1 MASPTLFLS
10 AGDPSGDIAASRLLD
25 AIHEIKPDIGCLGL
39 GGPKLK
45 QLGQEQ
51 LADGADLAVLGFW
64 EVAKRARFFSRLLT
78 RCEQEIKRRSPQCI
92 VLVDY
97 PGFNLRLAKR
107 VRSLGIPIV
116 YYISPQVWAWGRS
129 RLKKMRELVD
139 LMLVILPFEEEL
151 YSGHG
156 VDCHFVGHYLL
167 EDIPQS
173 YIGSALPGSGQLAL
187 LPGSRRQEIDRML
200 PVMLRSASAYCR
212 QTGNRAVVAAV
223 LGVYDFDSAITKY
236 SPEGVQIVY
245 DDPRRVLYESD
256 LVLTASG
263 TATLET
269 AIIGRP
275 MVIIYKTSFL
285 TYQIARWL
293 VKVDKI
299 GLVNWVLGEKV
310 VPELIQGDASQ
321 DNILRKLL
329 RYRDD
334 GVYRDQI
341 LARLKSVPGLLG
353 GPKASHGAAELI
365 LQKAGEY

>member
-1 MASPTLFLS
+1 
-10 AGDPSGDIAASRLLD
+10 
-25 AIHEIKPDIGCLGL
+25 
-39 GGPKLK
+39 
-45 QLGQEQ
+45 
-51 LADGADLAVLGFW
+51 
-64 EVAKRARFFSRLLT
+64 
-78 RCEQEIKRRSPQCI
+78 
-92 VLVDY
+92 
-97 PGFNLRLAKR
+97 
-107 VRSLGIPIV
+107 
-116 YYISPQVWAWGRS
+116 
-129 RLKKMRELVD
+129 
-139 LMLVILPFEEEL
+139 
-151 YSGHG
+151 
-156 VDCHFVGHYLL
+156 
-167 EDIPQS
+167 
-173 YIGSALPGSGQLAL
+173 
-187 LPGSRRQEIDRML
+187 
-200 PVMLRSASAYCR
+200 
-212 QTGNRAVVAAV
+212 VVAAV
-223 LGVYDFDSAITKY
+223 RGVYDFDSAITKY